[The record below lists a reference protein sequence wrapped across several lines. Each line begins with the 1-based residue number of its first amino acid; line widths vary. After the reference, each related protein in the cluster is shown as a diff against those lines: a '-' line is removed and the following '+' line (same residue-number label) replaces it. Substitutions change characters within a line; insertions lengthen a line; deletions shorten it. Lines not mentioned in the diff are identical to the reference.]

1 MERGFKARCENI
13 ALGLRK
19 ELGLARTG
27 PLSPHALAAYLR
39 IPVLTLSEIPGV
51 NPADTRQLLVV
62 DPDAWSAITV
72 SRDGHEV
79 IITNPNHRGGRPA
92 TDIMHEIAHLLLGHE
107 PSTMF
112 YVGEEDIALRAYN
125 AGAEEEATWLAG
137 TLLLPREALV
147 HLSSIGLS
155 DLAACREYGVS
166 RDLLK
171 MRADVTGVNRQ
182 FGRRRR
188 SAR

>member
-13 ALGLRK
+13 AIGLRK

-27 PLSPHALAAYLR
+27 PLPPHELADYLG

-51 NPADTRQLLVV
+51 HPSDTRQLLFV

-72 SRDGHEV
+72 SHAGHEV

-92 TDIMHEIAHLLLGHE
+92 TDIMHEIAHILLGHE

-112 YVGEEDIALRAYN
+112 YVGEEDIALRGYN
-125 AGAEEEATWLAG
+125 AGAEEEANWLAG
-137 TLLLPREALV
+137 ALLLPRAALV
-147 HLSSIGLS
+147 HLRSLGLS
-155 DLAACREYGVS
+155 DAATCSEYAVS
-166 RDLLK
+166 QDLLR